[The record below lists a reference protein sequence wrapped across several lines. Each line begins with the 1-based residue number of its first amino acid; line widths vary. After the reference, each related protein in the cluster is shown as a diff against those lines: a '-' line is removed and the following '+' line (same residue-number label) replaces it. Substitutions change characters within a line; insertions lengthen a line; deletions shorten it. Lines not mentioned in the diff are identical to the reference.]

1 MTTRKKRKIS
11 TEPNKKSNF
20 VQLLK
25 KRRTNHRSKKN
36 RQSSK
41 KRHTSKK
48 MHSSKKK
55 KHFSKKKKHSSKKK
69 TTNVI
74 KKERMR
80 RIPRRRSLTGV
91 THVETM
97 LIDHIR
103 SLVPKALELDGYL
116 DENKDPNVKIHEKE
130 ENVQKKE
137 VAIKG
142 NQDSNGESK
151 EKKKNKAKKKSKVK
165 KKSKCILDKKKK
177 MKSKGNMGDTCDTTI
192 NVEKK
197 CKKNVKHDP
206 VINSKQKCKEKE
218 KENKKITSR
227 CKGNGK
233 SNIPAI
239 TKERSSRPNNNQV
252 TDQSKAEEIQIEK
265 ETNSETLCLPSKRR
279 VRLKTEISND
289 KSFCLIIDEATD
301 RLSRPLVALLAATST
316 DTWVLELDEIQ
327 EMTATNMELF
337 IRKSL
342 EYYEIP
348 FKKITA
354 LVSDGAP
361 VCCKLGKTLTKV
373 CEIKHIICACHT
385 LHLISAKLIDSF
397 DLANLVL
404 HNKDKLK
411 QFIQLEERSKTSN
424 ILIEHLSSKIFLEEL
439 VFIEYI
445 ASFILP
451 LIQGLQAHCISNQTI
466 KNWINFKNLFFQLE
480 YKNFYNFVPEKPQ
493 FRETKDKIKFFFTR
507 IQQYETRIN
516 LADDVIKMYYWFSPE
531 NILPNIRKEDLPIP
545 EILEYINGS
554 ILGEWLRFQHYLK
567 TLETI
572 QTQSPIHFLVKYEK
586 YFSMLK

>member
-1 MTTRKKRKIS
+1 
-11 TEPNKKSNF
+11 
-20 VQLLK
+20 
-25 KRRTNHRSKKN
+25 
-36 RQSSK
+36 
-41 KRHTSKK
+41 

-151 EKKKNKAKKKSKVK
+151 EKKKNKAKKGSKVK
-165 KKSKCILDKKKK
+165 KKSKCIEDNKKK
-177 MKSKGNMGDTCDTTI
+177 MKSKGNMGDTRNTTI

-206 VINSKQKCKEKE
+206 VIKSKQKCKEKE
-218 KENKKITSR
+218 KEKKKITSR

-265 ETNSETLCLPSKRR
+265 ETNSETLCFPSKRR
-279 VRLKTEISND
+279 VRLKTEISN
-289 KSFCLIIDEATD
+289 
-301 RLSRPLVALLAATST
+301 
-316 DTWVLELDEIQ
+316 
-327 EMTATNMELF
+327 
-337 IRKSL
+337 
-342 EYYEIP
+342 
-348 FKKITA
+348 
-354 LVSDGAP
+354 G
-361 VCCKLGKTLTKV
+361 
-373 CEIKHIICACHT
+373 
-385 LHLISAKLIDSF
+385 KLI
-397 DLANLVL
+397 
-404 HNKDKLK
+404 K
-411 QFIQLEERSKTSN
+411 
-424 ILIEHLSSKIFLEEL
+424 
-439 VFIEYI
+439 
-445 ASFILP
+445 
-451 LIQGLQAHCISNQTI
+451 
-466 KNWINFKNLFFQLE
+466 
-480 YKNFYNFVPEKPQ
+480 
-493 FRETKDKIKFFFTR
+493 
-507 IQQYETRIN
+507 
-516 LADDVIKMYYWFSPE
+516 
-531 NILPNIRKEDLPIP
+531 
-545 EILEYINGS
+545 
-554 ILGEWLRFQHYLK
+554 
-567 TLETI
+567 TI
-572 QTQSPIHFLVKYEK
+572 QTRIGEDIRKLQNIESWLKDETFSNFILIKNVDNQPLFLNENYFVQCTQCNSVITAIKYNMERHFTSSKHCNALKMLQTHTLGSLSDIVKILLKSGISYNMAQHLFQVQNLPMIRSVHTFPSRTTVRRTLPQLLDDEK
-586 YFSMLK
+586 KNLET